1 MNIMSNNTLIKPDL
15 KDIPQGR
22 LGMWILILGEFVI
35 FGGLIVAYLLYRFRY
50 EEWAEM
56 AAHTNIVLG
65 ATNTFVLLTSSYFVV
80 KAHAAAVRKDTKKM
94 TLYIS
99 LTILCALI
107 FLIVKITEYSQK
119 LHHGYTFS
127 GKALVEQGKAVE
139 STYWGFYFLMTGLHA
154 FHVIVGA
161 VVLLIVMLGAQKGK
175 NTHRIEIAGLYW
187 HMVDLIWIFLF
198 PLLYIAH

>member
-1 MNIMSNNTLIKPDL
+1 MDKKSLTKPTI

-22 LGMWILILGEFVI
+22 LGMWLLIAGEFVI
-35 FGGLIVAYLLYRFRY
+35 FGGLMVAYLLYRIRY

-56 AAHTNIVLG
+56 ASHTNVVLG

-80 KAHAAAVRKDTKKM
+80 KAHQAAQHKDSKKI
-94 TLYIS
+94 TIYIS

-119 LHHGYTFS
+119 LHHGFTFS
-127 GKALVEQGKAVE
+127 GKELAASGKAIE
-139 STYWGFYFLMTGLHA
+139 SSYWGFYFLMTGLHA
-154 FHVIVGA
+154 THVIVGA
-161 VVLLIVMLGAQKGK
+161 IVLFIVMQGTRKGK
-175 NTHRIEIAGLYW
+175 NFHRIEVAGLYW

-198 PLLYIAH
+198 PLLYIAN